1 MEVLETDGNSVRG
14 SGILMNAFYDGRLVW
29 NRVSMHKD
37 PDTGRRVSRANP
49 ESEWITTPVPHLRIV
64 EPEPRR
70 IQPASAGAIIAFP
83 EVGGLHHRYERR
95 AA

>member
-64 EPEPRR
+64 EPELFAKVQEIKTARRKVRPEQQPRPR
-70 IQPASAGAIIAFP
+70 
-83 EVGGLHHRYERR
+83 ERHG
-95 AA
+95 